1 MIVVSSKYMLKTT
14 LSVLCFLSVFIALS
28 QPYDAPEKVRASI
41 RNYIDD
47 QFRDNKILHYD
58 YSNLYTHKPKQYL
71 ELDSLEQLRDSLK
84 LYNYRSKIPYVDTAI
99 YEKQKEILDYKIRF
113 SYEMEHEFIVEKAE
127 NEFEL
132 YSFTFFVSHNYI
144 VKDLNVLYKV
154 TLNKR
159 NKDLYY
165 QFVEETP
172 LYPNENTYYGPADK
186 SKSGKIY
193 RMYKNALFMYPESAS
208 EILHAGFAL
217 MRNVLKYQKINRQA
231 FLKQQAAVYLEERY
245 KLSNYNRYSD
255 FDVIKMDG
263 KEVGYKLYVEF
274 VQPGEE
280 NQILAVYL
288 EFDIY
293 GVVLGHEELVAPW
306 DTYFKN

>member
-1 MIVVSSKYMLKTT
+1 MLRTT
-14 LSVLCFLSVFIALS
+14 LSFLFFLAVLAAQA
-28 QPYDAPEKVRASI
+28 QPYDAPEKVRATI
-41 RNYIDD
+41 RNYVDE

-58 YSNLYTHKPKQYL
+58 YSNLFTHKPKQYL
-71 ELDSLEQLRDSLK
+71 ELDSLELLRDSLK
-84 LYNYRSKIPYVDTAI
+84 LYNYKSQVPYIDTAI
-99 YEKQKEILDYKIRF
+99 YEKQKEILDNKIRF
-113 SYEMEHEFIVEKAE
+113 SYEMEHEFIIEKGD

-172 LYPNENTYYGPADK
+172 LYPNENTYYGSTDH

-193 RMYKNALFMYPESAS
+193 SMYKNALFMYPQSAS

-217 MRNVLKYQKINRQA
+217 MRNVLKYQRINRQE
-231 FLKQQAAVYLEERY
+231 FLKYQAAVYLEERY
-245 KLSNYNRYSD
+245 KLSQYNRFSN
-255 FDVIKMDG
+255 FDVIKIDG
-263 KEVGYKLYVEF
+263 KEAGYKLYAEF
-274 VQPGEE
+274 VQPGED

>member
-1 MIVVSSKYMLKTT
+1 MLKTA
-14 LSVLCFLSVFIALS
+14 LSFLFFISVLATQA
-28 QPYDAPEKVRASI
+28 QPYDAPEKVRATI
-41 RNYIDD
+41 RNYVDD

-58 YSNLYTHKPKQYL
+58 YSNLFTHKPKQYL
-71 ELDSLEQLRDSLK
+71 ELDSLELLRDSLK
-84 LYNYRSKIPYVDTAI
+84 LYNYKSQVPYIDTAI
-99 YEKQKEILDYKIRF
+99 YEKQKEILDNKIRF
-113 SYEMEHEFIVEKAE
+113 SYEMEHEFIVEKGD

-132 YSFTFFVSHNYI
+132 YSFTFFVSHNYL

-154 TLNKR
+154 VLNKR

-172 LYPNENTYYGPADK
+172 LYPNENTYYGSTDQ

-193 RMYKNALFMYPESAS
+193 SMYKNALFMYPQSAS

-217 MRNVLKYQKINRQA
+217 MRNVLKYQKINRQE
-231 FLKQQAAVYLEERY
+231 FLQYQAAVYLEERY
-245 KLSNYNRYSD
+245 NLSRYNRFSN
-255 FDVIKMDG
+255 FDLIKIEGADA
-263 KEVGYKLYVEF
+263 GYKLYAEF

-280 NQILAVYL
+280 QQILAVYL

-306 DTYFKN
+306 ESYFKN